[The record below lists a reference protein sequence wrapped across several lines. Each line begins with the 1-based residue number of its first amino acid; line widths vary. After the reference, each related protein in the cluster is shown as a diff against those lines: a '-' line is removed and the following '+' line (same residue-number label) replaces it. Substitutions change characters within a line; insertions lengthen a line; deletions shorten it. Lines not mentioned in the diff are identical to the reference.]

1 MKIQR
6 KIDVD
11 IELSPED
18 LADCFCDL
26 YADEQA
32 MFFSHIAEVVT
43 KWDSLFC
50 FQLQRVIN
58 NKALTAGGRAIM
70 RTIGEYGE
78 EDNDGV

>member
-1 MKIQR
+1 MMKIPR

-26 YADEQA
+26 CDEEQA
-32 MFFSHIAEVVT
+32 IFFNRIFDAVT
-43 KWDSLFC
+43 AWGKPFC
-50 FQLQRVIN
+50 FQLQAVIDSP
-58 NKALTAGGRAIM
+58 ALTSGGKAIM

-78 EDNDGV
+78 VD